1 MRVSSEPVW
10 TMFRPGLDH
19 TLQDEFTIHVNRTD
33 TKGLGK
39 FTSEIFVII
48 SGGAR
53 CARFGLVCGS
63 FTPRPQT
70 WQEAERQRSTCCL
83 NTADAPGEPAA
94 TKPAGNQHRPE

>member
-19 TLQDEFTIHVNRTD
+19 TLLAEFTIHVNRTD

-39 FTSEIFVII
+39 FTSEIFVI
-48 SGGAR
+48 SSKEALDAR
-53 CARFGLVCGS
+53 DLGS
-63 FTPRPQT
+63 SVAPSPRPQT
-70 WQEAERQRSTCCL
+70 WQEAERQRATCCL

>member
-1 MRVSSEPVW
+1 MREIW
-10 TMFRPGLDH
+10 ARLW
-19 TLQDEFTIHVNRTD
+19 LQT
-33 TKGLGK
+33 
-39 FTSEIFVII
+39 
-48 SGGAR
+48 
-53 CARFGLVCGS
+53 